1 VSSWGNYGGW
11 DAFKNMISGQ
21 NWSKWDLDTAQN
33 NPDFGW
39 SIYNYKNDY
48 ANATTPEQRNAARS
62 GADEQRGYYGYS
74 GGVDGSKYYSQG
86 PARAGVVSSLS
97 QVESYE
103 PFSYD
108 PYVNSYSDYQKQLLD
123 KAVDRPEFSYAKE
136 DDPVWSSY
144 KKSYLREGERATA
157 NALAQASTLTGG
169 RPSSYAVTAASQA
182 GDYYASKLNDVIPQ
196 LYQQAYDRYLNDY
209 QMKLSDLNA
218 VNSQQQLEYKKYL
231 DDRGAALDAYNTN
244 YNKILSQLDAFRGVD
259 ESNRQWKQQ
268 DWENAFNSAGQM
280 GYAADGSPTLQAKTA
295 DRDFNIRLLE
305 SLGSAATPGI
315 AAGLGLPEGT
325 KTADMALNEWRMA
338 GGGGGGGGSGSRSG
352 GVNDNDNDNDKD
364 NDKKYVKEKQRYS
377 ELESLISSGNY
388 TQADINEMLA
398 LAPTLGVDVTALKG
412 WIDSVT
418 GGGGG
423 SRYEIPKWDQVGGLN
438 PWDYLPQQPA
448 KKQSGSQSV
457 ELPLPSWSYNTEPN
471 SGGLNYWRDFYKYR
485 PF

>member
-1 VSSWGNYGGW
+1 VSGWDGWDEWDSKRQASGQYWSPWDLETAQKSREFADTGFTAKEGFAKSQMAKDKSGMDYWSGVMQDARANYGNYRA
-11 DAFKNMISGQ
+11 DSSGQ
-21 NWSKWDLDTAQN
+21 
-33 NPDFGW
+33 
-39 SIYNYKNDY
+39 
-48 ANATTPEQRNAARS
+48 
-62 GADEQRGYYGYS
+62 GYIS
-74 GGVDGSKYYSQG
+74 LG
-86 PARAGVVSSLS
+86 PARAGVTSSLS
-97 QVESYE
+97 QAESYE

-108 PYVNSYSDYQKQLLD
+108 PYDNSYSDYQKQLLD
-123 KAVDRPEFSYAKE
+123 KAVNRPEFSYAKE
-136 DDPVWSSY
+136 EDPAWSSY

-259 ESNRQWKQQ
+259 ESNRQWSQQ
-268 DWENAFNSAGQM
+268 DWENAFNTAGQM
-280 GYAADGSPTLQAKTA
+280 GYAVDGSPTLQAKTA

-325 KTADMALNEWRMA
+325 KTADMALNEYRMA
-338 GGGGGGGGSGSRSG
+338 GGGGGGSGSRSG
-352 GVNDNDNDNDKD
+352 GSGGSVGGNGDGTLKGN
-364 NDKKYVKEKQRYS
+364 QRYS
-377 ELESLISSGNY
+377 ELESLIMSGNY
-388 TQADINEMLA
+388 TKADIDEMLA
-398 LAPTLGVDVTALKG
+398 LAPTLGVDVNALKE

-423 SRYEIPKWDQVGGLN
+423 PQYGLWDQVGRLNAWDYLPQRYEIPKWNQVGRLN
-438 PWDYLPQQPA
+438 AWEYPQQPPM
-448 KKQSGSQSV
+448 K
-457 ELPLPSWSYNTEPN
+457 
-471 SGGLNYWRDFYKYR
+471 
-485 PF
+485 